1 MALDCCACMEISALS
16 MILSC
21 LSLGELTLTFFAEL
35 RLRPFSMRSPLT
47 PPRTPSARVSSWVRV
62 SARGETHGKNRERQ
76 PQDRRGLVD
85 DTDLLKVVIFVCASD
100 ASYET
105 PL

>member
-1 MALDCCACMEISALS
+1 
-16 MILSC
+16 
-21 LSLGELTLTFFAEL
+21 
-35 RLRPFSMRSPLT
+35 MRSPLT

-105 PL
+105 PLGLDTVKGRKRLAITLVPAEES

>member
-1 MALDCCACMEISALS
+1 M
-16 MILSC
+16 
-21 LSLGELTLTFFAEL
+21 
-35 RLRPFSMRSPLT
+35 
-47 PPRTPSARVSSWVRV
+47 SSWVRV

-105 PL
+105 PLWTLSKADSGKQSPYSLKKKAR